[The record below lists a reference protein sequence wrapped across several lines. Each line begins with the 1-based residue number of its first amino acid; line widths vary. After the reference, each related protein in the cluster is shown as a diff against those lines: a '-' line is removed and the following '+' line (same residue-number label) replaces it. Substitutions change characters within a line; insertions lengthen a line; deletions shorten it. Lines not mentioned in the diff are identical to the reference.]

1 MDIQTTKIVADSS
14 ADVMSLADV
23 AFESAPLKIITAD
36 REYVDDGN
44 LDVEGMVNDLAAYRG
59 KSSTSCPNPE
69 DWLRAFG
76 DAEHVFCVTITGTLS
91 GSYNAAMVAKKTYE
105 EAHPDR
111 RVFVLNSLST
121 GPEMAL
127 IIDKMRELILAGK
140 EFDEICESINKYSE
154 KTGLLFMLESM
165 RNLANNGRVS
175 PIVAKMAGLLGIRVV
190 AKASDKGD
198 IEPLN
203 KCRGEK
209 KALETLVEHL
219 KNLGLKE
226 GRVRIAHCF
235 NEPAAIALRELIQ
248 KNFARVQVE
257 LTRCRG
263 LCSFYAERG
272 GMLVGFEKA

>member
-1 MDIQTTKIVADSS
+1 MDIQTTKIVTDSS

-36 REYVDDGN
+36 REYVDDNN

-127 IIDKMRELILAGK
+127 AIEKMRELILAGK
-140 EFDEICESINKYSE
+140 EFDEICESINQYSQ